1 MRIDAHQ
8 HFWRIDRGDYGWL
21 TPEAHPKIARDFLPA
36 DLAPLLKAAKI
47 DRTILVQAA
56 PTEEETHFLLD
67 LARDTPSIAAVVG
80 WVDFEAPDAPTRI
93 ARLCA
98 NPKLMGLRPMLQ
110 DIAGEEWILK
120 PEFSRVF
127 DAIDRG
133 KLRFDALVKPR
144 HLPAVAELLDRYPD
158 LAVVI
163 DHGAKPDIAKDGL
176 EVWKPYI
183 RHIAKETNAYCKLSG
198 LASEAGAG
206 WTAATLKPYV
216 EFLLEC
222 FGPER
227 LMWGS
232 DWPVLNETG
241 DYASWLG
248 ACVTLTA
255 GLSATDREAIFG
267 GTAAKFYGVE
277 E

>member
-8 HFWRIDRGDYGWL
+8 HFWRLDRGDYGWL
-21 TPEAHPKIARDFLPA
+21 TAKDHPRIARDFLPA
-36 DLAPLLKAAKI
+36 DLAPLLSAAKI
-47 DRTILVQAA
+47 DKTILVQAA
-56 PTEEETHFLLD
+56 PSETETHYLLE
-67 LARDTPSIAAVVG
+67 LARAAPFVAAVVG
-80 WVDFEAPDAPTRI
+80 WIDFEAADAPTRI

-110 DIAGEEWILK
+110 DIADEEWILN
-120 PEFSRVF
+120 PAFARVF
-127 DAIDRG
+127 DAMQRG
-133 KLRFDALVKPR
+133 KLRFDALVTPR
-144 HLPAVAELLDRYPD
+144 HLPALAELIDRYPD

-163 DHGAKPDIAKDGL
+163 DHGARPDIAKGEL

-183 RHIAKETNAYCKLSG
+183 RHIAAETNAYCKLSG
-198 LASEAGAG
+198 LASEAGPG
-206 WTAATLKPYV
+206 WTAETLKPYV
-216 EFLLEC
+216 DVLLDS

-232 DWPVLNETG
+232 DWPMLNETG

-248 ACVTLTA
+248 ACIALTA
-255 GLSATDREAIFG
+255 APDREAIFG

-277 E
+277 G